1 MCNRFSHHSDGS
13 KVNRSHLYGSD
24 QNVYR
29 LVSGNNN
36 VEICRVRNIAHNQ
49 HQEGWPECCQ
59 KKVGGK
65 GKGQS
70 KWKQTQE
77 PTQTSASSSE
87 ECLCA
92 VCKKTIQKQYKAP
105 LDPV

>member
-1 MCNRFSHHSDGS
+1 MARMLS
-13 KVNRSHLYGSD
+13 
-24 QNVYR
+24 
-29 LVSGNNN
+29 
-36 VEICRVRNIAHNQ
+36 
-49 HQEGWPECCQ
+49 

-70 KWKQTQE
+70 KGKQTQE

-92 VCKKTIQKQYKAP
+92 VCKKQYKSNTRLHWIQCDTLTCQKWVHIRCIPADFTDE
-105 LDPV
+105 LEGDIYE